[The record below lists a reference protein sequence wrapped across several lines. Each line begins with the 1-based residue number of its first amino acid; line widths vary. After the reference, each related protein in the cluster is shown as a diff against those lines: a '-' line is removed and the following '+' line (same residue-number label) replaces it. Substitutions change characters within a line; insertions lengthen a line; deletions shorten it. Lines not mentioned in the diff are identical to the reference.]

1 MKNLGTKKLE
11 TERLILRKINKNDYK
26 MAFINWCSSDKVEK
40 YVTWNKHKDPLETK
54 EIYDKWILD
63 YDDTTYRWIIEL
75 KSNHNVIGTIDVSK
89 KFLSSSTCELG
100 YCLSDK
106 YWNKGYMTEA
116 IKEVIRFLFEECEAE
131 TIWAEYLENNPA
143 SGRVM
148 QKVGMKYEGTLR
160 KRILDKDNIRNDL
173 HVYSILK
180 EEYYA
185 LVVRNTNL
193 LR

>member
-1 MKNLGTKKLE
+1 MKNLGTKTLE
-11 TERLILRKINKNDYK
+11 TERLILRKINENDYK
-26 MAFINWCSSDKVEK
+26 SAFENWCNSDKVEK
-40 YVTWNKHKDPLETK
+40 YVTWNKHRDPLETK
-54 EIYDKWILD
+54 DLYDKWILG

-75 KSNHNVIGTIDVSK
+75 KSNNDVIGTIDISK

-106 YWNKGYMTEA
+106 YWNLGIMTEA

-143 SGRVM
+143 SGKVM
-148 QKVGMKYEGTLR
+148 QKSGMKYEGTLR
-160 KRILDKDNIRNDL
+160 KRVVDKQNIRNDL

-180 EEYYA
+180 AEYY
-185 LVVRNTNL
+185 LEKH
-193 LR
+193 

>member
-11 TERLILRKINKNDYK
+11 TERLILRKINENDYK

-40 YVTWNKHKDPLETK
+40 YVMWNKHKDQLETK
-54 EIYDKWILD
+54 ELYDKWIID
-63 YDDTTYRWIIEL
+63 YDDVTYRWIIEL
-75 KSNHNVIGTIDVSK
+75 KETKEVIGTIDVSK
-89 KFLSSSTCELG
+89 KFLLSSTCELG

-160 KRILDKDNIRNDL
+160 KRIIDKDNIRNDL

-180 EEYYA
+180 EEYYEN
-185 LVVRNTNL
+185 VK
-193 LR
+193 

>member
-26 MAFINWCSSDKVEK
+26 KAFKNWCNSEKVER
-40 YVTWNKHKDPLETK
+40 YVTWKKHKDELETK
-54 EIYDKWILD
+54 ELYDIWVSE

-75 KSNHNVIGTIDVSK
+75 KSNGDVIGTIGVSK

-100 YCLSDK
+100 YCLGDK
-106 YWNKGYMTEA
+106 YWNSGIMTEA
-116 IKEVIRFLFEECEAE
+116 VVEVIRFLFEECEAE

-143 SGRVM
+143 SGKVM
-148 QKVGMKYEGTLR
+148 QKAGMKYEGTLR
-160 KRILDKDNIRNDL
+160 KRVVDKENIRNDL

-180 EEYYA
+180 EEYF
-185 LVVRNTNL
+185 VMKNVKNS
-193 LR
+193 

>member
-26 MAFINWCSSDKVEK
+26 KAFKNWCNSEKVER
-40 YVTWNKHKDPLETK
+40 YVTWKKHKDELETK
-54 EIYDKWILD
+54 ELYDIWVSE

-75 KSNHNVIGTIDVSK
+75 KINGDVIGTIGVSK

-100 YCLSDK
+100 YCLGDK
-106 YWNKGYMTEA
+106 YWNLGIMTEA
-116 IKEVIRFLFEECEAE
+116 VVEVIRFLFEECEAE

-143 SGRVM
+143 SGKVM
-148 QKVGMKYEGTLR
+148 QKAGMKYEGTLR
-160 KRILDKDNIRNDL
+160 KRVVDKENIRNDL

-180 EEYYA
+180 EEYFVMKNA
-185 LVVRNTNL
+185 KNS
-193 LR
+193 

>member
-1 MKNLGTKKLE
+1 MRNLGTKRLE
-11 TERLILRKINKNDYK
+11 TKRLILRKINKDDYK
-26 MAFINWCSSDKVEK
+26 KAFENWCSSDKVEK
-40 YVTWNKHKDPLETK
+40 YVTWNKHKTSLETK
-54 EIYDKWILD
+54 EIYDKWIQE

-75 KSNHNVIGTIDVSK
+75 KSDHNVIGTIGVSK

-100 YCLSDK
+100 YCLGDK
-106 YWNKGYMTEA
+106 YWNLGIMTEA
-116 IKEVIRFLFEECEAE
+116 IKEVIKYLFDECEAE

-160 KRILDKDNIRNDL
+160 KRVVDKQEIRNDL

-180 EEYYA
+180 NEY
-185 LVVRNTNL
+185 LEKKNEFNS
-193 LR
+193 